1 MKTIKTTATVAT
13 LVLAAGAMATGPRE
27 QSLAGRVVGD
37 PLYSVVEMNTVNGR
51 GTGTVIG
58 KHVDPATNEA
68 WFTVLTAD
76 HVVRGGEGT
85 ISIKFGDAANN
96 VHVGAAGSWYLS
108 PSRNVRSADIAL
120 AAVKYGVLNNA
131 ERTNFFNAVHTA
143 SRGELNA
150 RQPGETET
158 PLLDFTQVGYGWTG
172 SFVNGGMRTVAGVDN
187 PDGDPRFQNNT
198 LEQWTTVSS
207 ANYLYDAVRY
217 FFNVPAGAGFLAAE
231 GIGFAGDSGGPFFS
245 YAGAVG
251 WQNVP
256 AFRQNITRNADG
268 TGGNIPAWPGTV
280 PMQLATD
287 LQIAVF
293 TSGNSVEGGM
303 NPFNTTRGNGVPLTA
318 AMNAWINDGL
328 RVIPTPGSAALGV
341 LSVLV
346 LGRRRRVG

>member
-1 MKTIKTTATVAT
+1 MTTIKATATVVT
-13 LVLAAGAMATGPRE
+13 LVLASGALATGPRE
-27 QSLAGRVVGD
+27 QNLAGRAVGD
-37 PLYSVVEMNTVNGR
+37 PLYSVVEVNTVNGR

-58 KHVDPATNEA
+58 KHVDPATNDA

-76 HVVRGGEGT
+76 HVVRGGDGT
-85 ISIKFGDAANN
+85 ISIKFGDAAANK
-96 VHVGAAGSWYLS
+96 HVGAGGSWYLS

-120 AAVKYGVLNNA
+120 AAVKYGQLDTP
-131 ERTNFFNAVHTA
+131 ERTNFFNAVHTT

-150 RQPGETET
+150 RGPGETET
-158 PLLDFTQVGYGWTG
+158 PPLDFTQVGYGWTG

-198 LEQWTTVSS
+198 LERWVTISD

-251 WQNVP
+251 WQNVGM
-256 AFRQNITRNADG
+256 FRQNITRNPDG
-268 TGGNIPAWPGTV
+268 TGGNIPAWGGGA
-280 PMQLATD
+280 MQLATD

-293 TSGNSVEGGM
+293 TSGNSVEGGF
-303 NPFNTTRGNGVPLTA
+303 NPFDTTRGNGVPLTA
-318 AMNAWINDGL
+318 AMNAWINDAL
-328 RVIPTPGSAALGV
+328 TVIPSPGSAALGV
-341 LSVLV
+341 LSVLC
-346 LGRRRRVG
+346 LARRRRVG